1 MEASSSSL
9 PCCRV
14 VHLRELEEAAAIETS
29 TLNGVSVRVLG
40 VYVYISSTVYAIH
53 THTQAHKHTHNHTF
67 FGAKTQYTVLARA
80 SPLSVSNA
88 IPVCDTGCPTTT
100 RVREWRRSR
109 CMGIP

>member
-53 THTQAHKHTHNHTF
+53 THTSTQAH
-67 FGAKTQYTVLARA
+67 TQ
-80 SPLSVSNA
+80 SH
-88 IPVCDTGCPTTT
+88 IF
-100 RVREWRRSR
+100 WR
-109 CMGIP
+109 